1 MHFYLK
7 LLHIKVLIYVIHSHF
22 KEKNIVWRP
31 SKRSTIRF
39 FFISLMSFKVILKT
53 ITNEDNQLENVEVMK
68 DGRLNEIDHM
78 LLHYY

>member
-1 MHFYLK
+1 MYFNLK

-22 KEKNIVWRP
+22 KEKHIVWRP
-31 SKRSTIRF
+31 TKWSTLR

-68 DGRLNEIDHM
+68 DGRLNEIYHM